1 MIRRPPRSTRTDTL
15 FPYTTLFRSRAIA
28 SMNLD
33 PIEIGI
39 VPESGANRAGLV
51 GLPVWMWVDQPTD
64 VTFGPITASA
74 AEGTVSVSATA
85 NVSSI
90 VWNMGDGTKVN
101 CTGKGTPYAEDRK
114 STRLNSSH

>member
-1 MIRRPPRSTRTDTL
+1 
-15 FPYTTLFRSRAIA
+15 
-28 SMNLD
+28 
-33 PIEIGI
+33 
-39 VPESGANRAGLV
+39 
-51 GLPVWMWVDQPTD
+51 MWVDQPTD

-101 CTGKGTPYAEDRK
+101 CTGKGTPYADHYGKQASPTCGHRYAKRSEEHTSELQSLMRISYAVFCLQKKTKQQTTKHRHIQQHISDNRK
-114 STRLNSSH
+114 N

>member
-1 MIRRPPRSTRTDTL
+1 
-15 FPYTTLFRSRAIA
+15 
-28 SMNLD
+28 
-33 PIEIGI
+33 
-39 VPESGANRAGLV
+39 
-51 GLPVWMWVDQPTD
+51 MWVDQPTD

-101 CTGKGTPYAEDRK
+101 CTGKGTPYADHSGKQASPTCGHRYAQTSDAQPDGAYQVTATHHWAADGTAVGTAPGG
-114 STRLNSSH
+114 STVC

>member
-1 MIRRPPRSTRTDTL
+1 MRISDWSSDVCSSDL
-15 FPYTTLFRSRAIA
+15 LAQRAIA

-101 CTGKGTPYAEDRK
+101 CTGKGDRK